1 MFPRSIA
8 GTYQTDALT
17 RRLFLANDRR
27 PIRTVISSK
36 PDPGKGLPSRIEIAK
51 AASRVLEVSDS
62 RFFIAVGEH
71 LKHLETYKPTACD
84 FAVEA
89 LQNAFVGLMQSK
101 YGWGKKGLP
110 TLGEVS
116 GMAKVLLEKEE
127 RPVRKSG
134 WTELLKTAGLGWL
147 PKGAAGRP
155 SKREV
160 VKNVKAK
167 QEFLSKQTQF
177 VNEELGGDWSR
188 LNEKAAYVFGGEQL
202 VIDAEMERLKQY
214 GGQQKS
220 ADEEEES

>member
-1 MFPRSIA
+1 
-8 GTYQTDALT
+8 
-17 RRLFLANDRR
+17 
-27 PIRTVISSK
+27 
-36 PDPGKGLPSRIEIAK
+36 
-51 AASRVLEVSDS
+51 
-62 RFFIAVGEH
+62 
-71 LKHLETYKPTACD
+71 
-84 FAVEA
+84 VEA

-160 VKNVKAK
+160 DKNVKAK